1 MSMRKYFSYSILF
14 LCLLLAGCS
23 LFGKSD
29 PERTAGASDV
39 NVRKAEE
46 KKRGILVAPFDCA
59 VLPQEQSATTRL
71 LQNMISAALV
81 YHLQSA
87 GVQAE
92 QYLPEGAPRTPVAGD
107 YAALLPPSRPAG
119 GLGRLAAVPIQ
130 EDGSVIIE
138 DFPERSVPVVA
149 PPDPGDTRQYG
160 RDAWMMEERSFQPA
174 PASREELLAMAEEK
188 GFGHVLTG
196 TIALVRTELSPGVYM
211 GGKNR
216 ATAQAELGCA
226 FQLLKS
232 GEGVADKLWAAS
244 GRDIKSVILPD
255 GGLDDYQAA
264 QVLDKVMRQAVR
276 LFSMQAAEFL
286 TGKPMGQIA
295 NDMDAEEERAYY
307 QDSPGKRLR
316 PARSE

>member
-1 MSMRKYFSYSILF
+1 MRKYFPYLILF
-14 LCLLLAGCS
+14 LCLLLTGCS
-23 LFGKSD
+23 FFGKSD
-29 PERTAGASDV
+29 PEGAVDALGASG
-39 NVRKAEE
+39 RKAEE

-59 VLPQEQSATTRL
+59 VLPPEQSATTRL
-71 LQNMISAALV
+71 LQNMVSAALV

-92 QYLPEGAPRTPVAGD
+92 QYLPEGAPRVPVAGD

-119 GLGRLAAVPIQ
+119 NLGSLAAVPIQ

-138 DFPERSVPVVA
+138 DLPERSVPIVA
-149 PPDPGDTRQYG
+149 PRDPGDTRQYG
-160 RDAWMMEERSFQPA
+160 RDAWMEEKFFQPVA
-174 PASREELLAMAEEK
+174 ATREELLDIAKEK

-196 TIALVRTELSPGVYM
+196 TIALVRTELSPGVYI

-216 ATAQAELGCA
+216 GTAQAELGCA
-226 FQLLKS
+226 FQLLRS
-232 GEGVADKLWAAS
+232 GDGVADKLWAAS
-244 GRDIKSVILPD
+244 GRDIKSVILPG

-286 TGKPMGQIA
+286 TGKPMGQMA
-295 NDMDAEEERAYY
+295 NDMDAEEERIYY

-316 PARSE
+316 SPQGD